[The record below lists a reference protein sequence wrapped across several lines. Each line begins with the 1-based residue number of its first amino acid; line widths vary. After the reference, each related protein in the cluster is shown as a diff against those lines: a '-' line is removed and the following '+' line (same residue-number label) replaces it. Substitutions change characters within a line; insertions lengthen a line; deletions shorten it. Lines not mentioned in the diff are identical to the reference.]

1 MEDQLGDILIVQVG
15 VYDGLEKDGES
26 AQIKDEI

>member
-26 AQIKDEI
+26 GQIKDEI